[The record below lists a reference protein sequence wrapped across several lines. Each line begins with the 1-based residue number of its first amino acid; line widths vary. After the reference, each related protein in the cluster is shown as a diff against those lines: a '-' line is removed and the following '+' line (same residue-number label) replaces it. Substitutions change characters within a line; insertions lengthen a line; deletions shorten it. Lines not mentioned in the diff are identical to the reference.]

1 MIPSFYQ
8 TCTIQAF
15 QMLKRLLK
23 FLKSNYHKVVQSI
36 AFYPVLINVLFLVG
50 AIVAIQVEGFDI
62 ITKLKKEA
70 PFLFIQDYD
79 TARSILSTFIGGM
92 ISLTV
97 FSFTMVMVVLSQASS
112 DFSPRLL
119 PGLVSNKKHQ
129 IILGFYIGTLLYC
142 TIILIALG
150 ANGLDSN
157 KLGLSTMLAAI
168 FSVGCIGLFVY
179 FIHSISRAIQIHNI
193 IEGIFEESNKFLKDE
208 LKKQNSGEVALQ
220 YVDTEDWETLRVNK
234 TGYFRGFDID
244 LMENSIKDLE
254 NQIEVLPYLNEH
266 IWKGAPVLRIQGEV
280 TDAQRENLIFCLNIS
295 SNRHEV
301 NKGIGGLIKLMEI
314 AVKAMSPGINDPG
327 TAIDAV
333 TKSGQLLG
341 QFLQLP
347 KITSQVLEKEKLILI
362 QNNISAEELM
372 RIVIQPIR
380 LYSKKDSAVM
390 YELIAALRF
399 IERGNNLSDVN
410 KKVVAAELD
419 AMYADIDT
427 YIENTADRARLV
439 KLF

>member
-1 MIPSFYQ
+1 
-8 TCTIQAF
+8 
-15 QMLKRLLK
+15 MLKRLLK

-295 SNRHEV
+295 SNRHEE

>member
-1 MIPSFYQ
+1 MF
-8 TCTIQAF
+8 
-15 QMLKRLLK
+15 KRLLK
-23 FLKSNYHKVVQSI
+23 FLKGNYRRVVQSI
-36 AFYPVLINVLFLVG
+36 AFYPVLISGLFLIG
-50 AIVAIQVEGFDI
+50 AVVAIQLDGFEVV
-62 ITKLKKEA
+62 TGLKKDVS
-70 PFLFIQDYD
+70 FLFIQDYD
-79 TARSILSTFIGGM
+79 TARSMLSTFIGGI

-112 DFSPRLL
+112 NFSPRLL

-295 SNRHEV
+295 SNRHEE